1 MSAKAAELQK
11 QVREN
16 ADDYQNYLKSLY
28 QWEDEIKIKDEVLKN
43 SSKRSFN
50 DQVCTCTLLNIMQKF
65 CFTLYYSFIQIFKS
79 QCRFYQYISIA
90 FQEFPIRNKQ
100 SVINNAPPKDNE
112 PKQVSLLEEIKSSP
126 SVQQN
131 KQKALLEKNKVSS
144 KFCVP
149 PFKCNNSYCK

>member
-90 FQEFPIRNKQ
+90 F
-100 SVINNAPPKDNE
+100 
-112 PKQVSLLEEIKSSP
+112 
-126 SVQQN
+126 
-131 KQKALLEKNKVSS
+131 
-144 KFCVP
+144 
-149 PFKCNNSYCK
+149 